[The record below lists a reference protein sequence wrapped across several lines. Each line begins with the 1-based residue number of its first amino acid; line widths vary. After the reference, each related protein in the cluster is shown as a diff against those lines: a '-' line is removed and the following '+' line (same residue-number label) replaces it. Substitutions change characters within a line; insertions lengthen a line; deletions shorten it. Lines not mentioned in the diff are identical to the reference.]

1 MNHIAVDN
9 TVDLWQNGFRLKTA
23 RQEVSQ
29 QQFIQCPSPQMYSLY
44 NAILAQHSRQL
55 TPVRCAEQTIAQLH
69 RYFEDV
75 VLENN
80 LAALVVESLPHS
92 SRRPIRDRTRV
103 REMARAA
110 TRAFFF
116 VRPGDALNDL
126 AIKANHQNQE
136 PVLLQRAAGDRVN
149 ERFVVIADAR
159 FSAVLASVRG
169 TEKDG
174 SAGGDEVIWSF
185 EPDIVYSALEYLMA
199 RVTAEHPYQAAAFS
213 SAVRTSMP
221 KATSLQLTVSV
232 TTKLARLLTEQ
243 TGREIAI
250 NRIATAIRNTLE
262 LDSILQTTVDEVGRA
277 LNACHCALRVEGE
290 AIGQALTHCYFREEN
305 PDAEAREKV
314 FTDIATY
321 NSRLAVS
328 LKSHVQDGEDTGE
341 PEADVETSSRL
352 AVVPLILRDRFMG
365 SLLVESEDGARMW
378 EENELLLLHTVADQ
392 VTVAVNQAH
401 LFAQTQQ
408 QALTDGLTGC
418 YNRRSFEMQLERDLH
433 LATRLRQPLSLIMLD
448 VDNFKHV
455 NDTFGHEVG
464 DQALRTLAD
473 CLREELRGVDS
484 AARFG
489 GDEFAVILPQA
500 DLEGAMLVGERLRA
514 RIEQTDVAG
523 FGSIKASFG
532 VATFPLHASSRD
544 TLVVAADRALY
555 TAKHGGRNRVCLPST
570 DQANDDGAAAAPE
583 AMPELEEQLTVPS
596 VDQPT
601 PLVGPTT

>member
-1 MNHIAVDN
+1 
-9 TVDLWQNGFRLKTA
+9 
-23 RQEVSQ
+23 
-29 QQFIQCPSPQMYSLY
+29 MYSLY
-44 NAILAQHSRQL
+44 SAILAQHSRQL

-92 SRRPIRDRTRV
+92 PRRPIRDRTRV

-116 VRPGDALNDL
+116 VRSGDALNDL
-126 AIKANHQNQE
+126 AIKADHDNLE

-159 FSAVLASVRG
+159 FSAVLASVRS

-174 SAGGDEVIWSF
+174 SEGGDQVIWSF
-185 EPDIVYSALEYLMA
+185 EPDIVYSALEFLMA

-250 NRIATAIRNTLE
+250 NRIATAIRNSLE
-262 LDSILQTTVDEVGRA
+262 LDSILQTTVNEVGRA
-277 LNACHCALRVEGE
+277 LKASHCALRVEGE
-290 AIGQALTHCYFREEN
+290 AIGQTLTHCYFRDDN
-305 PDAEAREKV
+305 NDDPEAREKLL
-314 FTDIATY
+314 TDIATY

-328 LKSHVQDGEDTGE
+328 LQSHVQDGEDEGE
-341 PEADVETSSRL
+341 PGPGMETSSPL
-352 AVVPLILRDRFMG
+352 AVVPLIFHGRFMG
-365 SLLVESEDGARMW
+365 SLLAQSEDDARTW

-401 LFAQTQQ
+401 LFAQIQQ

-433 LATRLRQPLSLIMLD
+433 LAIRLRQPLSLIMMD
-448 VDNFKHV
+448 VDNFKEV
-455 NDTFGHEVG
+455 NDTYGHEAG

-500 DLEGAMLVGERLRA
+500 DLEGARLVGERLRT
-514 RIEQTDVAG
+514 RIEQTAGAG
-523 FGSIKASFG
+523 FGTISASFG

-555 TAKHGGRNRVCLPST
+555 SAKHGGRNRVCMPST
-570 DQANDDGAAAAPE
+570 DLSNDDATAE
-583 AMPELEEQLTVPS
+583 AFPELEEQLAVPP

-601 PLVGPTT
+601 PLVGPII